1 MVLGM
6 ACPTKRQGSD
16 NWYFRR
22 QIPADVRAI
31 LAKLPKSQRPANWY
45 RTHISISLRWSQ
57 AFRHTTATQVFQS
70 LDKEVDWRIEELRAF
85 ALTLTQGATAQ
96 ARRRVM
102 GIQLISDT
110 PSHPLPVIAAPP
122 PQGPAPELDDNLGD
136 MAPAA

>member
-1 MVLGM
+1 MVLRM
-6 ACPTKRQGSD
+6 ACPTKRHGSD

-31 LAKLPKSQRPANWY
+31 LEKLPKSQRP
-45 RTHISISLRWSQ
+45 
-57 AFRHTTATQVFQS
+57 
-70 LDKEVDWRIEELRAF
+70 WRIEELRAF